1 MPLRSIMRPKP
12 SVGGGRGEGSER
24 VELPDSLG
32 GKTPVYQS
40 GGAGPEAAN
49 RLPDGRR
56 LEGLEGWLGS
66 RTRLVALWVRQVL
79 RCKASVDSVIDP
91 PKEA

>member
-1 MPLRSIMRPKP
+1 MRPKP

-40 GGAGPEAAN
+40 GGAGPEAAVPSP
-49 RLPDGRR
+49 R
-56 LEGLEGWLGS
+56 W
-66 RTRLVALWVRQVL
+66 Q
-79 RCKASVDSVIDP
+79 
-91 PKEA
+91 EAGEAA